1 LEDGAATIFLL
12 IEADLVDM
20 KVPLKPP
27 SLQELLSGVS
37 SESSEKNLGDIISS
51 HLDRKPEGRYVH
63 WDELR
68 HLPPPED
75 FTHRHWWLAIKLA
88 RRATYRLPF
97 ASSQGTGFAYSIP
110 DNLFKLLHEIDRDAS
125 GRIEVAELVTS
136 SQTRDRYLVS
146 SLIEE
151 SITSSQLEGAA
162 TTYKVAKEMLRQGRK
177 PRNHG
182 EQMIYNNY
190 AAMQFIR
197 AKMSEPV
204 TPQLILQL
212 QSIMTDATLDDESA
226 AGRWR
231 RSDEDVRV
239 VDERNHEVLYV
250 PPPAAAIVARV
261 NELCTFANADNEVP
275 FIHPVVK
282 AIVIHFMMGW
292 IHPFVDGNGRTA
304 RALFYWSMAK
314 SGYWLIEFTSISRV
328 LKKAPAQYARAYL
341 HTETDDNDLTYFVDH
356 QLNVISEAIKA
367 LRGYLAEK
375 SREIADT
382 RKLIASSPR
391 LKGKLNHRQLST
403 MDHFLKH
410 SHVIFRIRE
419 HQNANQV
426 TYETARTDLLEMV
439 ELGLLEKQK
448 EGKSFVF
455 HMPQKLREKL
465 AARSSASVTGRLES

>member
-1 LEDGAATIFLL
+1 
-12 IEADLVDM
+12 M
-20 KVPLKPP
+20 KVPKRPP
-27 SLQELLSGVS
+27 PHLQLFEELAQEGADRFAQVAS
-37 SESSEKNLGDIISS
+37 SQLQTPPQRG
-51 HLDRKPEGRYVH
+51 HVH

-68 HLPPPED
+68 HLPPPEG
-75 FTHRHWWLAIKLA
+75 FTHRHWWLAIKLS
-88 RRATYRLPF
+88 RRAAHRLPF
-97 ASSQGTGFAYSIP
+97 SSDKGTDFSYSVP
-110 DNLFKLLHEIDRDAS
+110 DNLLRFLHEIDRDAS
-125 GRIEVAELVTS
+125 GRIEVPELVTS

-162 TTYKVAKEMLRQGRK
+162 TTYRVAKEMLRQGRK

-197 AKMSEPV
+197 ERKNVPI
-204 TPQLILQL
+204 TPALILQL
-212 QSIMTDATLDDESA
+212 QSIMTDATLEDESA

-231 RSDEDVRV
+231 KPEEDVRV
-239 VDERNHEVLYV
+239 VDQRNHEVLHV
-250 PPPAAAIVARV
+250 PPSADQVMPRME
-261 NELCTFANADNEVP
+261 ELCRFANGSNEVP
-275 FIHPVVK
+275 FIHPLIK
-282 AIVIHFMMGW
+282 AIAIHFMMGW

-304 RALFYWSMAK
+304 RALFYWSMAR

-341 HTETDDNDLTYFVDH
+341 YTETDDNDLTYFIEH
-356 QLNVISEAIKA
+356 QLNVISEAIQA
-367 LRGYLAEK
+367 LHDYLAEK

-391 LKGKLNHRQLST
+391 LKDRLNHRQLAAI
-403 MDHFLKH
+403 DHFFKH
-410 SHVIFRIRE
+410 SHVIYRIQE

-439 ELGLLEKQK
+439 DLGLLEKHR
-448 EGKSFVF
+448 EGKAFVF
-455 HMPQKLREKL
+455 QMPQKLREKL
-465 AARSSASVTGRLES
+465 AARATG